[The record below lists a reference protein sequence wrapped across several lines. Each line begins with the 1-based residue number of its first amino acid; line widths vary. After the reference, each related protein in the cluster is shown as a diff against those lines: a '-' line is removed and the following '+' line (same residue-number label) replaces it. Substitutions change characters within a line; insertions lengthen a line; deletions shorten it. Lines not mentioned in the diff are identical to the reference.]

1 MPETWLVCMVLQ
13 AVGMAQ
19 RPALDVQEMLTAHC
33 QPSFL
38 ITARC
43 DACLTWNATLCGILG
58 HDFRSDQNM
67 GNIPSL
73 KFPKLP
79 LIFFFNREWLVSC
92 IGGLQTKFK
101 MYLLKKLMLYYGW
114 KERGKGKSSQRQ
126 KEATGLRL
134 EHRPPGKSQPL
145 RMQPLCTCRCTI
157 QKDERK

>member
-1 MPETWLVCMVLQ
+1 MVLQ

-79 LIFFFNREWLVSC
+79 LIFFFLSRFYLFIYERHRNREAERHRWREKKAPCMEPDV
-92 IGGLQTKFK
+92 GLNPRT
-101 MYLLKKLMLYYGW
+101 
-114 KERGKGKSSQRQ
+114 
-126 KEATGLRL
+126 
-134 EHRPPGKSQPL
+134 PGS
-145 RMQPLCTCRCTI
+145 
-157 QKDERK
+157 